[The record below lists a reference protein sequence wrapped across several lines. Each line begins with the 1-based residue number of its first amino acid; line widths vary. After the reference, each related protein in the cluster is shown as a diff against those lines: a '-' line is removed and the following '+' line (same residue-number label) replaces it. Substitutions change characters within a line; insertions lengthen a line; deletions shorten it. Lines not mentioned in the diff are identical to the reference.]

1 MKCPNCGNRVYAFE
15 TVDSEWI
22 DNEYYD
28 TVEGTCSKCGKN
40 WQWEEVY
47 SFNRDYDI
55 REIDSNDHL

>member
-1 MKCPNCGNRVYAFE
+1 MKCPNCGNYVHAVD
-15 TVDSEWI
+15 TLDSEWI

-28 TVEGTCSKCGKN
+28 TVEGVCDKCGKI

-55 REIDSNDHL
+55 REINPNDHL

>member
-1 MKCPNCGNRVYAFE
+1 MKCPNCGDFVRA
-15 TVDSEWI
+15 VDTLESEWI

-28 TVEGTCSKCGKN
+28 TVEGACPTCGKI

-55 REIDSNDHL
+55 REINPNDHL